1 MVFNVERKEK
11 KECYLP
17 VEIASL
23 EVAGDHVVAGGQ
35 AEGGTGSTVHNH
47 HPSEHQSRRKRGIFW
62 IFSFYV

>member
-1 MVFNVERKEK
+1 MV
-11 KECYLP
+11 P
-17 VEIASL
+17 VKIASL

-35 AEGGTGSTVHNH
+35 TEGGTGSTIHNH